1 MNDRMTM
8 DLLHFTAGARAVPFF
23 VSYSFCAAFA
33 VSWGESDL
41 LFVWRKIAFLWNC
54 KQFKLVENNRLN
66 CFTLG
71 RISHNL
77 DSESIISCSERLKRR
92 LGDLGQL
99 FVQYSD
105 FFLLR
110 RCIFVSKVH
119 IFCFEG
125 LLFQIVHRM
134 DFDFW
139 TTVAAFY
146 SLSISLKPFKP
157 HDTWNS
163 HGKLPVCVSIVSV
176 CVFPSSKDVLLKK
189 TLANEA
195 SL

>member
-23 VSYSFCAAFA
+23 VSYSFSAAFA

-105 FFLLR
+105 CFCFGGAFLFR
-110 RCIFVSKVH
+110 RCTFFVSKV
-119 IFCFEG
+119 FYF
-125 LLFQIVHRM
+125 VHRT

-176 CVFPSSKDVLLKK
+176 CAFFFFKRLFS
-189 TLANEA
+189 
-195 SL
+195 